1 MVNSSLR
8 VASDDKSGTASISWY
23 LQDLAA
29 TKVSVFELYSDVGRM
44 ECAFFFLHRA
54 SHEELPQCRHF
65 NKILLNIKRPQK

>member
-8 VASDDKSGTASISWY
+8 VASDDESGTASISWY

-44 ECAFFFLHRA
+44 ECVFFFFCTGLVMKNCH
-54 SHEELPQCRHF
+54 SLG
-65 NKILLNIKRPQK
+65 ILIKFY